1 VDLPALLAGGGSLMK
16 KLVLGTALAALLG
29 STAAFACQD
38 EQETAA
44 KETKKSQS
52 VAKAE
57 KKPAKA
63 QKKAQKAAD
72 KSTVAQVDKQ

>member
-1 VDLPALLAGGGSLMK
+1 MT

-29 STAAFACQD
+29 STAAFACHD

-44 KETKKSQS
+44 KETKKAQP

-57 KKPAKA
+57 KKPV
-63 QKKAQKAAD
+63 KAAKKTTD
-72 KSTVAQVDKQ
+72 KTAEKSAVAQVDKR